1 MIIVLKPSLSKKQE
15 AAVLREIRKRG
26 YRPHVMRGVARVVI
40 GAIGDE
46 LTHASLESLVTE
58 FPNEVESV
66 TPVQKRY
73 KLVSREAHPTNST
86 VTIASRKSTDNTIVI
101 GGKKLV
107 VMAGPCSVESEQQLL
122 TTAEAVKAAGATVL
136 RGGAFKPRTSPYEF
150 QGLGEKGLKLLAKA
164 RRETGLAVITEL
176 LSENHADLV
185 AEYTDIIQ
193 IGARN
198 AQNFQLLIAAART
211 GKPVLL
217 KRGLSMKIEEWLLA
231 GEYVLANENPNLM
244 FCERGIRTFETYT
257 RNTLDLSTIPIIK
270 KESHCPIVID
280 PSQGAGRADLVAAMC
295 KGAVAMGADALLI
308 EVHPNPAEA
317 WSDGAQQVSLDL
329 FAKLMRELRPFIE
342 ATGRE

>member
-1 MIIVLKPSLSKKQE
+1 MIVVLKPDITKRDEQ
-15 AAVLREIRKRG
+15 AVLKEIKKLG
-26 YRPHVMRGVARVVI
+26 YKPHVMRGVERTVI

-46 LTHASLESLVTE
+46 RTHSSLETLVAW
-58 FPNEVESV
+58 PQVERV
-66 TPVQKRY
+66 MPVQKRY
-73 KLVSREAHPTNST
+73 KLVSREAHKANSRIRIGTN
-86 VTIASRKSTDNTIVI
+86 IVI
-101 GGKKLV
+101 GGPEV
-107 VMAGPCSVESEQQLL
+107 IVMAGPCSVESESQLL
-122 TTAEAVKAAGATVL
+122 TTAKAVKDAGAKML

-164 RRETGLAVITEL
+164 RRETGLAIITEL
-176 LSENHADLV
+176 LSEDHAELV

-198 AQNFQLLIAAART
+198 SQNFQLLIAAART

-217 KRGLSMKIEEWLLA
+217 KRGLSMKVEEWLLA
-231 GEYVLANENPNLM
+231 GEYILANDNPNLL

-270 KESHCPIVID
+270 QESHCPIVID
-280 PSQGAGRADLVAAMC
+280 PSQGCGRADLVLNLC

-317 WSDGAQQVSLDL
+317 WSDGAQQVGLEA
-329 FAKLMRELRPFIE
+329 FARLMQELKPFAE
-342 ATGRE
+342 AAGRSV

>member
-1 MIIVLKPSLSKKQE
+1 ML
-15 AAVLREIRKRG
+15 AEIRKRG
-26 YRPHVMRGVARVVI
+26 YRPHVMRGVARIVI

-46 LTHASLESLVTE
+46 LTQGSLETLVAQ
-58 FPNEVESV
+58 FPAAVENV
-66 TPVQKRY
+66 IPVQKRH
-73 KLVSREAHPTNST
+73 KLVSREAHPANST
-86 VTIASRKSTDNTIVI
+86 ITVRGNVI
-101 GGKKLV
+101 GGKKLQ
-107 VMAGPCSVESEQQLL
+107 VMAGPCSVENEKQLL
-122 TTAEAVKAAGATVL
+122 TTAVAVKAAGASIL

-150 QGLGEKGLKLLAKA
+150 QGLGEEGLKLLAKA

-176 LSENHADLV
+176 LSENHTDLV

-198 AQNFQLLIAAART
+198 AQNFQLLCAAAKT

-217 KRGLSMKIEEWLLA
+217 KRGLSMRIEEWLLA
-231 GEYVLANENPNLM
+231 GEYVLANENSNLM

-257 RNTLDLSTIPIIK
+257 RNTLDLSAIPIIK

-308 EVHPNPAEA
+308 EVHPHPAKA
-317 WSDGAQQVSLDL
+317 WSDGAQQLSLEL
-329 FAKLMRELRPFIE
+329 FAKLMNELRPFIQ
-342 ATGRE
+342 AAGRECS

>member
-1 MIIVLKPSLSKKQE
+1 MIIVFKPGITRKQE
-15 AAVLREIRKRG
+15 TAVLSEIRKRG
-26 YRPHVMRGVARVVI
+26 YRPHVMRGVAQTVV

-46 LTHASLESLVTE
+46 LKQGSLETLAAL
-58 FPNEVESV
+58 FPQAVEKV
-66 TPVQKRY
+66 MPVQKRY
-73 KLVSREAHPTNST
+73 KLVSREAHPSDST
-86 VTIASRKSTDNTIVI
+86 VKVRDQIV
-101 GGKKLV
+101 GGKKFQ
-107 VMAGPCSVESEQQLL
+107 VMAGPCSVESEKQLL
-122 TTAEAVKAAGATVL
+122 TTAEAVKAAGATIL

-164 RRETGLAVITEL
+164 RRETGLGIITEL
-176 LSENHADLV
+176 LSENHAELV

-198 AQNFQLLIAAART
+198 AQNFQLLIAAAKT

-231 GEYVLANENPNLM
+231 GEYVLANENAGLM

-280 PSQGAGRADLVAAMC
+280 PSQGAGRADLVTAMC

-317 WSDGAQQVSLDL
+317 WSDGAQQVSLDG
-329 FAKLMRELRPFIE
+329 FKKLMQDLKPFIQ
-342 ATGRE
+342 AVGRD